1 MYLDSAMATER
12 LYAKSEYSV
21 RRSGRPFTDA
31 YRVYFERAKDRVP
44 VSPFHDIP
52 LYHDEDAGV
61 LNMVVEVPRWTNAKF
76 EVRRSPKPP
85 VETQTLT
92 SLPDTPTDTDQ
103 REPQSHQP
111 RHAAQETALRQ
122 KLLPIQGLHLEL
134 RGSSPGKA
142 LHNHHYTKP
151 SPNALNA
158 LNALT
163 SLGQTWEDP
172 NHKHPDTHAKGDDD
186 PLDVCEIGR
195 AIAKTGDVKQVK
207 VLGILGLL
215 DSGETDWKVIAIDV
229 HDPLADKL
237 HGLEDVEEHL
247 PGLLDATR
255 DWFRIYMVP
264 DGYPPNEYAFDGEF
278 RDKTWVGR
286 AHYISGGTGKRRSAD
301 RAQVCRSN
309 HQRVRWCVEKAGPR
323 QG

>member
-1 MYLDSAMATER
+1 MATECS
-12 LYAKSEYSV
+12 YAKSQKSEYSV
-21 RRSGRPFTDA
+21 RRSGRPFTGA

-76 EVRRSPKPP
+76 EI
-85 VETQTLT
+85 LT
-92 SLPDTPTDTDQ
+92 SESLNPISQDMLREEPRFVKSCFPYKGYIWNYGALP
-103 REPQSHQP
+103 
-111 RHAAQETALRQ
+111 
-122 KLLPIQGLHLEL
+122 
-134 RGSSPGKA
+134 
-142 LHNHHYTKP
+142 
-151 SPNALNA
+151 
-158 LNALT
+158 
-163 SLGQTWEDP
+163 QTWEDP
-172 NHKHPDTHAKGDDD
+172 NHKHTDTHAKGDDD

-237 HGLEDVEEHL
+237 HDLKDVEELL

-264 DGYPPNEYAFDGEF
+264 DGYPPNDYAFDGEF
-278 RDKTWVGR
+278 KDKKYANRIINECADAWKKLVHGKAKRGKISLDNTTLPGTPGNIDPDTVDLPPDQDLSPAPIKQDLEEWF
-286 AHYISGGTGKRRSAD
+286 YIDRSSLDTTEASLETSD
-301 RAQVCRSN
+301 LRIVLDMC
-309 HQRVRWCVEKAGPR
+309 
-323 QG
+323 